1 MTSKV
6 KNEDGY
12 NLSDTE
18 IKSFMKGVEKK
29 YHLQLYKALK
39 HITLPPQVSKKEVE
53 KLKKD
58 VKAIFQ
64 RKDIPRL
71 LTEEEVE
78 EIVQVIPAT
87 PATFEE
93 ISQDIRRQIMNT
105 LKRQLSVH
113 KVVVKEGTIQKMQD
127 IILEKF
133 YKSHVAAGESIGT
146 NAAVSIGQPITQA
159 TLNTFHSTGSKN
171 NVGEG
176 VTFIERLFN
185 LTSTDPKTAIIHF
198 KDKNKTKEEIYRLGR
213 SLRGINVS
221 MLIKKRKLM
230 SKINEEDKVW
240 YDDFHTIYN
249 IDRSLE
255 NVEADDSKFMRLYLN
270 SFKCYKYEIT
280 IMDIVETIIKNNLAP
295 GIRQSVK
302 CIASDSYTGIIDIY
316 ISKDFVRREMEKFS
330 QTIGKGRVISND
342 ISELS
347 SMFLNNFLVKKFDE
361 MYIKGIQNVKGF
373 NVSDALVMTSTFLD
387 IEIDNAK
394 DLEKFSSDPFNLDM
408 RDIDF
413 LWRIRITKYHV
424 LFTGL
429 NEQKFVDLIESAGME
444 IIENNFNSE
453 TPNFV
458 VLMPRDRKVKY
469 WNKEENK
476 AMYKYKKL
484 DNGQYKDM
492 ESGKISKF
500 FGPKRLI
507 KEKLSFIEDMMYR
520 EITDTL
526 VENKEPVFPE
536 IPSLYRYAYYYYA
549 IIDDGDVISD
559 LFNNKLIDPVYTYP
573 NDVNR
578 IYELFGIEATRFY
591 LCSKYNSLSTFEKL
605 NPANIES
612 LINFQ
617 TAYGVPLPVTSNGL
631 AKQGSSILTSAAFQ
645 DSMTFLDK
653 GAAFG
658 TTDHII
664 GISSSIMSGSRCRN
678 GTGMVNVDY
687 DDKYLND
694 PFNKFDDDETVD
706 LQLNISDIKGPCY
719 LRYASVDEPDNENP
733 FREDTA
739 QRGTGLKERIPSPPR
754 MAKSAIFDDEI
765 LDIGEM
771 FSEPPQPDIS
781 ENFSLDLDV
790 PDAPGEFEIE
800 DIL

>member
-18 IKSFMKGVEKK
+18 IKSFMRSVEKK

-39 HITLPPQVSKKEVE
+39 HITLPPQVTKKEVE

-78 EIVQVIPAT
+78 EIVQIIPTT

-93 ISQDIRRQIMNT
+93 ISQDIRRQIMDT
-105 LKRQLSVH
+105 LRRQLSVH
-113 KVVVKEGTIQKMQD
+113 KIVVKKDTIQKMKD

-133 YKSHVAAGESIGT
+133 YKSHVAVGESVGT

-159 TLNTFHSTGSKN
+159 TLNTFHSTGSKS

-176 VTFIERLFN
+176 VSFIERLFN
-185 LTSTDPKTAIIHF
+185 LSSTGPKTAVIHF

-213 SLRGINVS
+213 TLRGVS
-221 MLIKKRKLM
+221 VAMLIKKTKLM
-230 SKINEEDKVW
+230 EKINEEDKQW

-249 IDRSLE
+249 IDKTLE
-255 NVEADDSKFMRLYLN
+255 TSTDQFMRLYIN
-270 SFKCYKYEIT
+270 SFKCYKYEIS
-280 IMDIVETIIKNNLAP
+280 IMDIARTIEQNNRVP
-295 GIRQSVK
+295 GIKQSVK
-302 CIASDSYTGIIDIY
+302 CIVSDSYTGIIDVY
-316 ISKDFVRREMEKFS
+316 VSKDFVKRETEKFS
-330 QTIGKGRVISND
+330 QTMGKGRIISND
-342 ISELS
+342 INELIA
-347 SMFLNNFLVKKFDE
+347 MFLNNLLTKKFND
-361 MYIKGIQNVKGF
+361 MYIKGIQNVQGF

-394 DLEKFSSDPFNLDM
+394 DLEKFSSEPFNLEM
-408 RDIDF
+408 KDIDF

-429 NEQKFVDLIESAGME
+429 NEQKFVDLIEAAGME
-444 IIENNFNSE
+444 IIENNFHSE

-458 VLMPRDRKVKY
+458 ILMPHNRKVKF

-500 FGPKRLI
+500 FGPKKLI
-507 KEKLSFIEDMMYR
+507 EEQVQFIEEMMYR
-520 EITDTL
+520 EITDIL
-526 VENKEPVFPE
+526 LENKDPVFPE
-536 IPSLYRYAYYYYA
+536 IPPLYRYAYYYYA
-549 IIDDGDVISD
+549 IIDDGDIIAD

-573 NDVNR
+573 NDVHR

-591 LCSKYNSLSTFEKL
+591 LSSKYNSLEALEKV

-664 GISSSIMSGSRCRN
+664 GISSSIMSGSRCKN

-687 DDKYLND
+687 DDEYLND
-694 PFNKFDDDETVD
+694 PTNKFTEDETVD
-706 LQLNISDIKGPCY
+706 LQMNISDIKGPCY
-719 LRYASVDEPDNENP
+719 LRHASADDSDNEAP
-733 FREDTA
+733 FREDRA

-771 FSEPPQPDIS
+771 FSEPPQPDVS
-781 ENFSLDLDV
+781 ENFSLDLDI
-790 PDAPGEFEIE
+790 PELAPGPYEID